1 MLTAGGGIDTEKGNR
16 CSLSVFPNTY
26 VETRHQR
33 AKEAVKFEILVKR
46 LERMRD
52 TSQVCVCVCFC
63 ISCVCFCIS
72 VERISCYSHR
82 FLSILSPSLSLSLI
96 LNVNLCARV
105 PCILSPEP

>member
-63 ISCVCFCIS
+63 IS

-96 LNVNLCARV
+96 LNVNLRARV